1 MAGTRSRNDNLP
13 VPDLGL
19 KGQLG
24 VLDLVLLQV
33 LVLVSDRLVDLLLS
47 PRQRRL
53 ELFVEGLDV
62 RDGLLGG
69 LHPAFKHDDDLVTL
83 AIAREHHGEPDER
96 SHRDPGHHGNED
108 RRAVDVLEH
117 VVVVRRR

>member
-1 MAGTRSRNDNLP
+1 MWAHSRNDNLP

-24 VLDLVLLQV
+24 VLDHVLLQV
-33 LVLVSDRLVDLLLS
+33 IVLVSDRLVDLLLS

-62 RDGLLGG
+62 CDGFLGG
-69 LHPAFKHDDDLVTL
+69 LHAALEHDDDLVAL
-83 AIAREHHGEPDER
+83 ACRLQNSRTPTNISVFSEYVPHAQF
-96 SHRDPGHHGNED
+96 S
-108 RRAVDVLEH
+108 
-117 VVVVRRR
+117 

>member
-1 MAGTRSRNDNLP
+1 MAGTRSRNDDLP

-33 LVLVSDRLVDLLLS
+33 IVLVSDRLVDLLLS

-62 RDGLLGG
+62 RDSLLGG
-69 LHPAFKHDDDLVTL
+69 LNAAFEHDDDLVAF

-96 SHRDPGHHGNED
+96 GH
-108 RRAVDVLEH
+108 
-117 VVVVRRR
+117 